1 MDPEHYKIDLV
12 EEVKSLPALHSY
24 LEALDY
30 LAPGAVMSSR
40 RDFSLDEVRS
50 TLDRSSVL
58 VPLRKERICVLVKVD
73 EALAKE
79 SGLPPAFWRK
89 PVVFRML
96 EAMHENLCGRSPI
109 QKWPDAVK
117 SAWTLITQHPCQS
130 MSLGEVAGV
139 LKLSPGYLGERL
151 EKILGSTFRSLLRDE
166 RVAVAANQLITTNLR
181 ISEISDQLGGQS
193 LSQFNRNF
201 FSAMGVS
208 PRTYRNRYSARRRVS
223 DRKAGE

>member
-1 MDPEHYKIDLV
+1 MNSEPLKIDSL
-12 EEVKSLPALHSY
+12 EEITSLPALNSY
-24 LEALDY
+24 VAALEY
-30 LAPGAVMSSR
+30 LAPGAVLCSR
-40 RDFSLDEVRS
+40 RDFSLDAVRS
-50 TLDRSSVL
+50 TLDRTSVL
-58 VPLRKERICVLVKVD
+58 VPVRRERICVLVKVD
-73 EALAKE
+73 EALAQE

-117 SAWTLITQHPCQS
+117 SAWTLITQHPTQS
-130 MSLGEVAGV
+130 MSLGEVASV

-166 RVAVAANQLITTNLR
+166 RVAVAANQLLTTNMR

-201 FSAMGVS
+201 FAAMGMS
-208 PRTYRNRYSARRRVS
+208 PRTYRNRYSARRRNLE
-223 DRKAGE
+223 RKAE

>member
-1 MDPEHYKIDLV
+1 MSSEQQKISSLD
-12 EEVKSLPALHSY
+12 EVTSLPALNSY
-24 LEALDY
+24 IAALEY
-30 LAPGAVMSSR
+30 LAPGAIICSR
-40 RDFSLDEVRS
+40 RDFSLDAVRS
-50 TLDRSSVL
+50 TLDRASVL
-58 VPLRKERICVLVKVD
+58 VPVRRERICILVRVD
-73 EALAKE
+73 ETLAME

-109 QKWPDAVK
+109 QRWPDAVK

-166 RVAVAANQLITTNLR
+166 RVAVAAHQLLTTNLR

-201 FSAMGVS
+201 FAAMGMS
-208 PRTYRNRYSARRRVS
+208 PRTYRNRYSARRRS
-223 DRKAGE
+223 LDRRLD

>member
-1 MDPEHYKIDLV
+1 MNSDQQKITAL
-12 EEVKSLPALHSY
+12 EEPTSHSALNSY
-24 LEALDY
+24 LAALEY
-30 LAPGAVMSSR
+30 LAPGAIVCSKKEY
-40 RDFSLDEVRS
+40 SLDAVRS
-50 TLDRSSVL
+50 TLDLSSVL
-58 VPLRKERICVLVKVD
+58 VPVRRERVCILVRVD
-73 EALAKE
+73 EELAKE

-96 EAMHENLCGRSPI
+96 EAMHDNLCGRAPI

-117 SAWTLITQHPCQS
+117 SAWALITQHPCQS

-166 RVAVAANQLITTNLR
+166 RVAVAAHQLLTTNLR

-201 FSAMGVS
+201 FSAMGMS
-208 PRTYRNRYSARRRVS
+208 PRTYRNRYSARRRLTE
-223 DRKAGE
+223 RRYE